1 MEMGFGMSQG
11 EMKNLMDLVDGVCV
25 GAASDAG
32 LKARL
37 LADPRAT
44 LVEEIALT
52 IPDHWELVASEAPN
66 GTVRIELVNDE
77 IPEEYLELISGGT
90 DCTITSWCPTCQ
102 QWGCS
107 GCF

>member
-11 EMKNLMDLVDGVCV
+11 GMKNLMDLVDDVCV

-44 LVEEIALT
+44 LIEETALT
-52 IPDHWELVASEAPN
+52 
-66 GTVRIELVNDE
+66 
-77 IPEEYLELISGGT
+77 IPEEYLELISGGAPC
-90 DCTITSWCPTCQ
+90 DQLPWCPTCQ